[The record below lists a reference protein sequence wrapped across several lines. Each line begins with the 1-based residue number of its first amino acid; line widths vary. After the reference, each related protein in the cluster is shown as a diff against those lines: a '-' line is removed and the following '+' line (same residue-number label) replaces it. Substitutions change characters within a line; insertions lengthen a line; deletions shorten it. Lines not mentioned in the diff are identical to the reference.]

1 MYSVF
6 RNLAIIILSAKF
18 FGLVARKCKA
28 PQVVGEII
36 AGLIIGP
43 CLLNLV
49 HISDTISI
57 FAEIGVVLLMFSTG
71 LGTNLRELIKAGP
84 IATLIA
90 CVGVAVPL
98 AGGTLLYSLFYGFSA
113 LGSQEFYRAL
123 FIGTIMTATSVS
135 ITVAT
140 LQELGHLKSFL
151 GTTIV
156 SAAVIDDVIGIV
168 VLTCVLGASSG
179 TGTGLGKVLMNTV
192 LFFATAI
199 GVGIIAHFA
208 MKWLDKRNPH
218 TQRITIVSMAFCFA
232 MAYIAEAYFGIADI
246 TGAYIAG
253 IVLCTL
259 EDAPYVERRVDIS
272 NYVLFAPIFFA
283 SIGLKTDIS
292 GLTPEILLFSVC
304 FVVVALITKIIGC
317 ADLFGFIRRPDEF
330 QAAAHLVERN
340 DLPADAFAQFGP
352 RLFEPRELVAQP
364 LPVDIFVAGLLQAAG
379 HEFGIVVK
387 NGPDVPLGLVPR
399 FPRSD
404 APLDVQLLH
413 GGVEQHF
420 EKGRRGQRADTDLE
434 AVRHRSAVVFQ
445 VLHVPQMAEL
455 VFGAR
460 SRAARLRGLHGETA
474 QQQPFGQLFDLLHI
488 ARMHACGIGQSLF
501 QPVLHQ
507 SEGEIVHRLRL
518 HGVGKHPV
526 GPGRDLGD
534 QVGVA
539 RSRHSGGRSR
549 RNRRIENHAQRR
561 RTVEGLLVA
570 VLGDR
575 GSVGRVTIHRSRRA
589 DHHVT
594 AAVVVGAEFG
604 QVVDHART
612 DGHADPDAFS

>member
-18 FGLVARKCKA
+18 FGLVARKFKA

-71 LGTNLRELIKAGP
+71 LGTNLKELIKAGP

-113 LGSQEFYRAL
+113 L
-123 FIGTIMTATSVS
+123 TATSVS

-199 GVGIIAHFA
+199 GVGLIAHFA

-317 ADLFGFIRRPDEF
+317 GL
-330 QAAAHLVERN
+330 AAKICRFSWGDSLKVGVGMMTRGEVALI
-340 DLPADAFAQFGP
+340 
-352 RLFEPRELVAQP
+352 VAQKG
-364 LPVDIFVAGLLQAAG
+364 LDIGVVDSVYFTAVILL
-379 HEFGIVVK
+379 IVVSS
-387 NGPDVPLGLVPR
+387 VATPLVLKALFTKMP
-399 FPRSD
+399 
-404 APLDVQLLH
+404 VQ
-413 GGVEQHF
+413 
-420 EKGRRGQRADTDLE
+420 
-434 AVRHRSAVVFQ
+434 
-445 VLHVPQMAEL
+445 P
-455 VFGAR
+455 
-460 SRAARLRGLHGETA
+460 
-474 QQQPFGQLFDLLHI
+474 
-488 ARMHACGIGQSLF
+488 
-501 QPVLHQ
+501 
-507 SEGEIVHRLRL
+507 
-518 HGVGKHPV
+518 HPS
-526 GPGRDLGD
+526 
-534 QVGVA
+534 QA
-539 RSRHSGGRSR
+539 K
-549 RNRRIENHAQRR
+549 Q
-561 RTVEGLLVA
+561 
-570 VLGDR
+570 
-575 GSVGRVTIHRSRRA
+575 
-589 DHHVT
+589 
-594 AAVVVGAEFG
+594 
-604 QVVDHART
+604 
-612 DGHADPDAFS
+612 

>member
-1 MYSVF
+1 MYSIF
-6 RNLAIIILSAKF
+6 RNLALILISAKF
-18 FGLVARKCKA
+18 FALLARKCRA

-36 AGLIIGP
+36 AGLVIGP

-49 HISDTISI
+49 QPSDSIAI
-57 FAEIGVVLLMFSTG
+57 FAEIGVVLLMFTTG
-71 LGTNLRELIKAGP
+71 LGTNLQELMRAGP

-113 LGSQEFYRAL
+113 LGSPEFYRAL

-199 GVGIIAHFA
+199 GVGIITHYA

-317 ADLFGFIRRPDEF
+317 GL
-330 QAAAHLVERN
+330 AAKVCRFSWGDSLKVGVGMMTRGEVALI
-340 DLPADAFAQFGP
+340 
-352 RLFEPRELVAQP
+352 VAQKG
-364 LPVDIFVAGLLQAAG
+364 LDIGVVDSVYFTAVILL
-379 HEFGIVVK
+379 IVVSS
-387 NGPDVPLGLVPR
+387 VATPLVLKALFTKMP
-399 FPRSD
+399 
-404 APLDVQLLH
+404 VQ
-413 GGVEQHF
+413 
-420 EKGRRGQRADTDLE
+420 
-434 AVRHRSAVVFQ
+434 
-445 VLHVPQMAEL
+445 P
-455 VFGAR
+455 
-460 SRAARLRGLHGETA
+460 
-474 QQQPFGQLFDLLHI
+474 
-488 ARMHACGIGQSLF
+488 
-501 QPVLHQ
+501 
-507 SEGEIVHRLRL
+507 
-518 HGVGKHPV
+518 HPS
-526 GPGRDLGD
+526 
-534 QVGVA
+534 QA
-539 RSRHSGGRSR
+539 K
-549 RNRRIENHAQRR
+549 Q
-561 RTVEGLLVA
+561 
-570 VLGDR
+570 
-575 GSVGRVTIHRSRRA
+575 
-589 DHHVT
+589 
-594 AAVVVGAEFG
+594 
-604 QVVDHART
+604 
-612 DGHADPDAFS
+612 

>member
-18 FGLVARKCKA
+18 FGLVARKFKA

-71 LGTNLRELIKAGP
+71 LGTNLKELIKAGP

-168 VLTCVLGASSG
+168 VLTCVLGASGGSD
-179 TGTGLGKVLMNTV
+179 TSLVEVLMDTV
-192 LFFATAI
+192 LFFAAAI
-199 GVGIIAHFA
+199 VIGLIIHKA
-208 MKWLDKRNPH
+208 MLWLDHRNPH
-218 TQRITIVSMAFCFA
+218 TQRITIVSLAFCFA
-232 MAYIAEAYFGIADI
+232 MAYIAEQYFGIADI

-253 IVLCTL
+253 IVLCSL
-259 EDAPYVERRVDIS
+259 EDASYIERRVDIS
-272 NYVLFAPIFFA
+272 SYTLFSPVFFA

-292 GLTPEILLFSVC
+292 GLTPTILLFSVC

-317 ADLFGFIRRPDEF
+317 GLAAKVCRFSWPDSLKVGVGMMTRGEV
-330 QAAAHLVERN
+330 ALI
-340 DLPADAFAQFGP
+340 
-352 RLFEPRELVAQP
+352 VAQKG
-364 LPVDIFVAGLLQAAG
+364 LGVGVVDSVFFTAVILL
-379 HEFGIVVK
+379 IVVSSII
-387 NGPDVPLGLVPR
+387 LSLI
-399 FPRSD
+399 
-404 APLDVQLLH
+404 
-413 GGVEQHF
+413 
-420 EKGRRGQRADTDLE
+420 
-434 AVRHRSAVVFQ
+434 
-445 VLHVPQMAEL
+445 
-455 VFGAR
+455 
-460 SRAARLRGLHGETA
+460 
-474 QQQPFGQLFDLLHI
+474 HI
-488 ARMHACGIGQSLF
+488 
-501 QPVLHQ
+501 
-507 SEGEIVHRLRL
+507 
-518 HGVGKHPV
+518 
-526 GPGRDLGD
+526 
-534 QVGVA
+534 
-539 RSRHSGGRSR
+539 
-549 RNRRIENHAQRR
+549 
-561 RTVEGLLVA
+561 
-570 VLGDR
+570 
-575 GSVGRVTIHRSRRA
+575 
-589 DHHVT
+589 
-594 AAVVVGAEFG
+594 
-604 QVVDHART
+604 
-612 DGHADPDAFS
+612 

>member
-18 FGLVARKCKA
+18 FGLVARKFKA

-71 LGTNLRELIKAGP
+71 LGTNLKELIKAGP

-98 AGGTLLYSLFYGFSA
+98 AGGTLLYSLFYGFSALGSQEFYRFSA

-317 ADLFGFIRRPDEF
+317 GL
-330 QAAAHLVERN
+330 AAKICRFSWGDSLKVGVGMMTRGEVALI
-340 DLPADAFAQFGP
+340 
-352 RLFEPRELVAQP
+352 VAQKG
-364 LPVDIFVAGLLQAAG
+364 LDIGVVDSVYFTAVILL
-379 HEFGIVVK
+379 IVVSS
-387 NGPDVPLGLVPR
+387 VATPLVLKALFTKMP
-399 FPRSD
+399 
-404 APLDVQLLH
+404 VQ
-413 GGVEQHF
+413 
-420 EKGRRGQRADTDLE
+420 
-434 AVRHRSAVVFQ
+434 
-445 VLHVPQMAEL
+445 P
-455 VFGAR
+455 
-460 SRAARLRGLHGETA
+460 
-474 QQQPFGQLFDLLHI
+474 
-488 ARMHACGIGQSLF
+488 
-501 QPVLHQ
+501 
-507 SEGEIVHRLRL
+507 
-518 HGVGKHPV
+518 HPS
-526 GPGRDLGD
+526 
-534 QVGVA
+534 QA
-539 RSRHSGGRSR
+539 K
-549 RNRRIENHAQRR
+549 Q
-561 RTVEGLLVA
+561 
-570 VLGDR
+570 
-575 GSVGRVTIHRSRRA
+575 
-589 DHHVT
+589 
-594 AAVVVGAEFG
+594 
-604 QVVDHART
+604 
-612 DGHADPDAFS
+612 